1 MFLVTFCI
9 SQLREKEIIQRSGYL
24 LLTMDGGEGFVF
36 LNTKKEKV
44 DHSVGSLI
52 SEWTNTNNEK
62 VYHFV
67 GSLIREWNQGQE
79 EIISKEDK
87 VKDFAA
93 SPILIRNEH
102 CSIIKVQGG
111 HQSACHGAEH
121 VIVSFRFIGYLSD
134 QTVSYKCK
142 LRVNIS
148 IHIYYWENTVSS
160 CGC

>member
-1 MFLVTFCI
+1 MYMAAFCI
-9 SQLREKEIIQRSGYL
+9 SYLREKEIIQRSGYL

-67 GSLIREWNQGQE
+67 GSLVRGQE
-79 EIISKEDK
+79 EIISKEF
-87 VKDFAA
+87 KDFAG

-102 CSIIKVQGG
+102 CSIY
-111 HQSACHGAEH
+111 QSAGWTPKC
-121 VIVSFRFIGYLSD
+121 LS
-134 QTVSYKCK
+134 
-142 LRVNIS
+142 
-148 IHIYYWENTVSS
+148 W
-160 CGC
+160 